1 MFTFLNYHKLT
12 IGIKFGLHD
21 FFALPYL
28 LFLTQLHHWRF
39 YTGKKEIYI
48 QILSGIADSPGF
60 SGHRKRITAFI
71 RDVNFPCSVFVYFY
85 TYWYILICLYF
96 RATTTTWFFSPS
108 RGDDNFNKLQLLRT
122 RKTIKF
128 LHSLI
133 EDSLNLAYK
142 AMYQRCQPL
151 FLFSYIIQKPNSKE
165 INCNKQEEVNFISQ

>member
-71 RDVNFPCSVFVYFY
+71 RDVNFKRSVFLYFY
-85 TYWYILICLYF
+85 QYILVYSHIFIFPCYHYD
-96 RATTTTWFFSPS
+96 TVFSPS
-108 RGDDNFNKLQLLRT
+108 TGDDNFNEL
-122 RKTIKF
+122 
-128 LHSLI
+128 
-133 EDSLNLAYK
+133 
-142 AMYQRCQPL
+142 
-151 FLFSYIIQKPNSKE
+151 
-165 INCNKQEEVNFISQ
+165 